1 MDEEKGKTAETRTDT
16 EALKEVLRYDELWC
30 EIIAQYGEWAKK
42 QGISYHELVTAYS
55 IWLAPCTQR
64 DIVIRWAIPKQT
76 VHSIL
81 REFQKHDYIF
91 LERSKTDKRNKHI
104 FFNARGKE
112 KFGPVMNRLIDLEL
126 RVWKRLK
133 KEETRALLSFTEK
146 YSTCFREEARKEET
160 ESNAEQA

>member
-1 MDEEKGKTAETRTDT
+1 MNGQTGKTAETCTDA
-16 EALKEVLRYDELWC
+16 EVLKEVLRYDELWC
-30 EIIAQYGEWAKK
+30 EIIAQYGEWAKQ

-55 IWLAPCTQR
+55 IWLSPCTQR

-91 LERSKTDKRNKHI
+91 LERSEADKRNKHI
-104 FFNARGKE
+104 FFNAKGKE

-133 KEETRALLSFTEK
+133 KEEAQALLSFTEK

-160 ESNAEQA
+160 ESNAGQA